1 MSSSNGD
8 GDNSVSS
15 DPDIEIINARKMK
28 EMREK
33 AAALEKAKKK
43 SAPAAEKPSRTPRET
58 VTSYLYDRGDE
69 VLNAAYAQF
78 PVQTEAIVVKIAE
91 LILAGELQSRIS
103 GGELLS
109 LFRSV
114 GLRVRIDTSIKVEK
128 DGKLIS
134 FSDRLKQGNE

>member
-1 MSSSNGD
+1 MSEGD
-8 GDNSVSS
+8 
-15 DPDIEIINARKMK
+15 DPDIEIIKARKMK

-33 AAALEKAKKK
+33 AAAFEKARKSEQEPEKKK
-43 SAPAAEKPSRTPRET
+43 KTPREI
-58 VTSYLYDRGDE
+58 VFSYLYDRGDE

-78 PVQTEAIVVKIAE
+78 PAQTEAIVTKISE

-134 FSDRLKQGNE
+134 FSDRLKQDNE

>member
-1 MSSSNGD
+1 MSGSGD
-8 GDNSVSS
+8 
-15 DPDIEIINARKMK
+15 DPDIEIIKARKMK

-33 AAALEKAKKK
+33 AAAFEKAAK
-43 SAPAAEKPSRTPRET
+43 SAPQAPEKKKKAPREI
-58 VTSYLYDRGDE
+58 VAAYLYDRGDE

-78 PVQTEAIVVKIAE
+78 PAQTEAIVTKISE

-134 FSDRLKQGNE
+134 FSDRLKQDNE

>member
-1 MSSSNGD
+1 MSEGNGD
-8 GDNSVSS
+8 
-15 DPDIEIINARKMK
+15 DPDIEIIKARKMK

-33 AAALEKAKKK
+33 AAALEKAKK
-43 SAPAAEKPSRTPRET
+43 SEPAAPAEKKTKTPREI
-58 VTSYLYDRGDE
+58 VAAYLYDRGDE

-78 PVQTEAIVVKIAE
+78 PAQTAAIVTKISE

-114 GLRVRIDTSIKVEK
+114 GLRIRIDTSIKVEK

-134 FSDRLKQGNE
+134 FSDKLKQDNEQ

>member
-1 MSSSNGD
+1 MSGS
-8 GDNSVSS
+8 GDN
-15 DPDIEIINARKMK
+15 DPDIEIIKARKMK

-33 AAALEKAKKK
+33 AAAFEKAKNAPIAEEKK
-43 SAPAAEKPSRTPRET
+43 KMKTPREI
-58 VTSYLYDRGDE
+58 VFSYLYDRGDE

-78 PVQTEAIVVKIAE
+78 PAQTEAIVVKISE

-134 FSDRLKQGNE
+134 FSDRLKQDNE

>member
-1 MSSSNGD
+1 LSDNGD
-8 GDNSVSS
+8 G
-15 DPDIEIINARKMK
+15 DPDIEIIKARKMK

-33 AAALEKAKKK
+33 AAAFEKAKK
-43 SAPAAEKPSRTPRET
+43 SEQEQEKKKKTPREI
-58 VTSYLYDRGDE
+58 VSSYLYDRGDE

-78 PVQTEAIVVKIAE
+78 PAQTEAIVAKISE

-134 FSDRLKQGNE
+134 FSDRLKQDNE

>member
-1 MSSSNGD
+1 MSEGND
-8 GDNSVSS
+8 
-15 DPDIEIINARKMK
+15 DPDIEIIKARKMK

-33 AAALEKAKKK
+33 AAALEKAKK
-43 SAPAAEKPSRTPRET
+43 SEPAEKKTKTPREI
-58 VTSYLYDRGDE
+58 VAAYLYDRGDE
-69 VLNAAYAQF
+69 VLSAAYAQF
-78 PVQTEAIVVKIAE
+78 PAQTAAIVTKISE

-114 GLRVRIDTSIKVEK
+114 GLRIRIDTSIKVEK

-134 FSDRLKQGNE
+134 FSDKLKQDNEQ

>member
-1 MSSSNGD
+1 MSNGD
-8 GDNSVSS
+8 G

-33 AAALEKAKKK
+33 AAALEKAKSAQAAATAEQQKK
-43 SAPAAEKPSRTPRET
+43 KKTPRET
-58 VTSYLYDRGDE
+58 VYSYLYDRGEE
-69 VLNAAYAQF
+69 VLGAAYAQF
-78 PVQTEAIVVKIAE
+78 PAQTEAIVIKISE

-134 FSDRLKQGNE
+134 FSEKLKQDEQQ